1 MVKYDVWHKNNSPKF
16 SANFFKGASALIVEK
31 RETAVLV
38 RMSESELAQIRERM
52 ESYGTTN
59 MSAYIRKMAID
70 GYMVKLE
77 VPELKEMT
85 RLLSSYSN
93 NLNQIAKRVNVTG
106 NIYSTDFDE
115 IREHQENL
123 WVATEKIMRSLSKL
137 K

>member
-1 MVKYDVWHKNNSPKF
+1 M
-16 SANFFKGASALIVEK
+16 EK

-38 RMSESELAQIRERM
+38 RMSESELAQIREKM
-52 ESYGTTN
+52 EDYGTSN

-70 GYMVKLE
+70 GYIVKLE

-106 NIYSTDFDE
+106 NVYSADLEE
-115 IREHQENL
+115 IRQNQEAM
-123 WVATEKIMRSLSKL
+123 WQAADKIIRALAKI

>member
-1 MVKYDVWHKNNSPKF
+1 M
-16 SANFFKGASALIVEK
+16 EK

-38 RMSESELAQIRERM
+38 RMSGSELAQIRERM

-93 NLNQIAKRVNVTG
+93 NLNQIAKRVNATG

-123 WVATEKIMRSLSKL
+123 WNVAEKIMRSLSKL

>member
-1 MVKYDVWHKNNSPKF
+1 M
-16 SANFFKGASALIVEK
+16 EK

-70 GYMVKLE
+70 GYIVKLE
-77 VPELKEMT
+77 VPELKELT

-93 NLNQIAKRVNVTG
+93 NLNQIAKRVNATG

-115 IREHQENL
+115 IREHQEKL
-123 WVATEKIMRSLSKL
+123 WNVAEKIMRSLSKL

>member
-1 MVKYDVWHKNNSPKF
+1 M
-16 SANFFKGASALIVEK
+16 EK

-70 GYMVKLE
+70 GYIVKLE
-77 VPELKEMT
+77 VPELKELT

-93 NLNQIAKRVNVTG
+93 NLNQIAKRINASG

-123 WVATEKIMRSLSKL
+123 WNVAEKIMRSLSKL

>member
-1 MVKYDVWHKNNSPKF
+1 M
-16 SANFFKGASALIVEK
+16 IVEK

-70 GYMVKLE
+70 GYIVKLE
-77 VPELKEMT
+77 VPELKELT

-93 NLNQIAKRVNVTG
+93 NLNQIAKRVNATG

-115 IREHQENL
+115 IREQQDNL
-123 WVATEKIMRSLSKL
+123 WTATEKIMRSLSKL

>member
-1 MVKYDVWHKNNSPKF
+1 M
-16 SANFFKGASALIVEK
+16 EK

-38 RMSESELAQIRERM
+38 RMSGSELAQIRERM

-93 NLNQIAKRVNVTG
+93 NLNQIAKRINATG

-123 WVATEKIMRSLSKL
+123 WNIAEKIMRSLSKL

>member
-1 MVKYDVWHKNNSPKF
+1 M
-16 SANFFKGASALIVEK
+16 EK

-38 RMSESELAQIRERM
+38 RMSGSELAQIRERM

-70 GYMVKLE
+70 GYIVKLE
-77 VPELKEMT
+77 VPELKELT

-93 NLNQIAKRVNVTG
+93 NLNQIAKRVNATG

-115 IREHQENL
+115 IREQQDNL
-123 WVATEKIMRSLSKL
+123 WTATEKIMRSLSKL

>member
-1 MVKYDVWHKNNSPKF
+1 MQ
-16 SANFFKGASALIVEK
+16 K

-38 RMSESELAQIRERM
+38 RMSESELAKIRERM

-70 GYMVKLE
+70 GYIVKLE
-77 VPELKEMT
+77 VPELKELT

-93 NLNQIAKRVNVTG
+93 NLNQIAKRVNATG

-115 IREHQENL
+115 IREHQDSL
-123 WVATEKIMRSLSKL
+123 WTASEKIIRSLSKL